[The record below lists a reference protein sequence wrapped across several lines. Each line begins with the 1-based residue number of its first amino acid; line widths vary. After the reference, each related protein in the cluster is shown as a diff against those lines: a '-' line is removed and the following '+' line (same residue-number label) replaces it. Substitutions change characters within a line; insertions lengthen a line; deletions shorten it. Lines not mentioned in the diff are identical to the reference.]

1 MAVDPKKV
9 MTQSST
15 TTRMG
20 PVRTPFAY
28 AAWNPANRSGFASR
42 AKAMT
47 ERPHRM
53 YPRQM
58 KGLRRPTRSERAPMS
73 RVVTVAAT
81 ALRATIQ
88 AMAVGS
94 GAMALYRNTLKY
106 MFSMVQAN

>member
-1 MAVDPKKV
+1 
-9 MTQSST
+9 
-15 TTRMG
+15 
-20 PVRTPFAY
+20 
-28 AAWNPANRSGFASR
+28 
-42 AKAMT
+42 MT

-73 RVVTVAAT
+73 RVVTVAAM
-81 ALRATIQ
+81 ALNATIQ

-106 MFSMVQAN
+106 MFSMVQANWPTRPTRMRAIQVRFFIQLSSYGAG